1 MPCSEIHD
9 FDNWVRSIYTINK
22 IVNLIDYRFENSLWW
37 IATAADPG
45 FGKQQRWSAVYPYL
59 GAFLVKEISST
70 NFAKPLVSSGSPAE
84 LSVFYNLE
92 KDIFVRK
99 DVLMYAVQTSQA
111 HPASNLLILY
121 TK

>member
-1 MPCSEIHD
+1 MVYSDSRGPRVWQTAKVECSIPIFGSFSSE
-9 FDNWVRSIYTINK
+9 R
-22 IVNLIDYRFENSLWW
+22 NLLPI
-37 IATAADPG
+37 
-45 FGKQQRWSAVYPYL
+45 
-59 GAFLVKEISST
+59 FLKRLE
-70 NFAKPLVSSGSPAE
+70 PSGSPAE